1 MHDALDFWGFVCF
14 FVDATGGGWYKVNK
28 SVFFMKGIDM
38 SNFHYVVNETREQ
51 AYERKMN
58 LQKEKARLVRL
69 IYDPEIQKVAL
80 SFIKQ
85 NRQPVDLEAL
95 KLAPFFG
102 KSYWYWQEKIC
113 IGTFLIFFLWMV
125 LFFVGSGGSNALRET
140 CLFFMA
146 VGAGALSFFFFSFIY
161 MIAHASSKELAICLI
176 VAEHFKQTQP
186 KNSP

>member
-1 MHDALDFWGFVCF
+1 
-14 FVDATGGGWYKVNK
+14 
-28 SVFFMKGIDM
+28 M

-140 CLFFMA
+140 CLFF
-146 VGAGALSFFFFSFIY
+146 FSLLFY
-161 MIAHASSKELAICLI
+161 LHDCSCK
-176 VAEHFKQTQP
+176 
-186 KNSP
+186 